1 MWFLY
6 LYDFKLFLGH
16 VRQKVELLWCL
27 GSRSPGGLGQTAVF
41 HNSISYFTFVFRL
54 RQPGCLGESTSF
66 SGWDRIGK
74 SRSSQICR
82 SHLVVRALYF
92 STQTSWSRIL
102 PDCYIWQIWSKEL
115 TFIFCRK
122 IDCWIWLIITLCLW
136 PCVVVFIK
144 QSFGSFIHSSETF
157 P

>member
-1 MWFLY
+1 MWFV
-6 LYDFKLFLGH
+6 FVCF
-16 VRQKVELLWCL
+16 
-27 GSRSPGGLGQTAVF
+27 QTISWSCPSIGWTVVMFGIAVTWRF
-41 HNSISYFTFVFRL
+41 GANNSFSYFYFLFYIFLYSRL

-74 SRSSQICR
+74 SRSSQICW

-144 QSFGSFIHSSETF
+144 QSFGSHSSETF